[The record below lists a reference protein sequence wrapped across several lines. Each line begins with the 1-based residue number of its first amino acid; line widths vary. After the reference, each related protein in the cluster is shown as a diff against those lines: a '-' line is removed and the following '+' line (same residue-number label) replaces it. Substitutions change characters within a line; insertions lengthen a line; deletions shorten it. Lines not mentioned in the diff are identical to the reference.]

1 MRYTS
6 HQLAQSAALIG
17 QSLRIFYDAD
27 DIRVLRAYRADG
39 TELGELKAGGLW
51 SVSPHSL
58 DLRKRIFKA
67 KRLRQLR
74 FRDTDDP
81 VEAYLNYKRGQSKRS
96 RTAASEIA
104 HIKERIQADQRK
116 DPPTPPATPALP
128 DPVPYLAT
136 GPVKAKRLRI
146 APGFA

>member
-1 MRYTS
+1 MRVAAPRERWEI
-6 HQLAQSAALIG
+6 HLQNLACVAG
-17 QSLRIFYDAD
+17 VTVD
-27 DIRVLRAYRADG
+27 DCADG

-51 SVSPHSL
+51 SASPHSL

-81 VEAYLNYKRGQSKRS
+81 VEAYLNYKRSQSKRS
-96 RTAASEIA
+96 RKAASEIA

-116 DPPTPPATPALP
+116 DPP
-128 DPVPYLAT
+128 DPSQIPVAPNTVPYLAT

-146 APGFA
+146 APGYA